1 MTKLLLFALISLAG
15 LGLLS
20 CGITTINLT
29 LTYDVDEIA
38 STDDAVDVYELDL
51 TTNSDYEEHKDNIKS
66 VDQVSIVAWLYN
78 NLPEDAS
85 AEIWVATDDS
95 YTTAEEVR
103 DHATRVLVLP
113 EPIPGNDS
121 VLISWENG
129 LTYMENTDYL
139 TDLIMNEGAFAI
151 YGIAAE
157 TPFDVRVV
165 SEVVISL
172 TVGI

>member
-1 MTKLLLFALISLAG
+1 MKKLLLFALISLTG

-20 CGITTINLT
+20 CGITTVNLT
-29 LTYDVDEIA
+29 LTYHIDDIA
-38 STDDAVDVYELDL
+38 STDDAVEVYTLDL
-51 TTNSDYEEHKDNIKS
+51 NSDSDYEEHKDNIKS
-66 VDQVSIVAWLYN
+66 VDQIGVVAWLYN
-78 NLPEDAS
+78 NLPSEAT

-103 DHATRVLVLP
+103 DHGTRVFVLP
-113 EPIPGNDS
+113 EPIPASDS

-139 TDLIMNEGAFAI
+139 TDLIINEGTFAV

-157 TPFDVRVV
+157 TPFDVKVV
-165 SEVVISL
+165 SEIVISL
-172 TVGI
+172 TVGL